1 MTVKEAAQPRTPR
14 QPIHSA
20 IKPPTLAPTSCPI
33 RVAPMKRLRATC
45 RIAKENLSPIRAMH
59 TGMIPPAATPPRTRL
74 RNSSFR
80 SGAKVE
86 ASRQSARTDTAILIT
101 TALPKASPVGPRK
114 GWLRPKGRAKAV
126 DSSATT
132 LTGVEK
138 SAAMEVMSGS
148 KSRVASAPENPHR
161 ERINRSKGITREEQ
175 ALSYGYK
182 RLPQKQ
188 QIRSP
193 SPTLEDQGVPG
204 PLLIF
209 RAERTR

>member
-1 MTVKEAAQPRTPR
+1 
-14 QPIHSA
+14 
-20 IKPPTLAPTSCPI
+20 
-33 RVAPMKRLRATC
+33 MKRLRATC

-138 SAAMEVMSGS
+138 SVAMEVMSGS

-161 ERINRSKGITREEQ
+161 ERMKSNMQVRHQEGELHHRGRRGRPKAAAWVTAARATLSHQHQASSEQ
-175 ALSYGYK
+175 S
-182 RLPQKQ
+182 QHC
-188 QIRSP
+188 
-193 SPTLEDQGVPG
+193 
-204 PLLIF
+204 
-209 RAERTR
+209 